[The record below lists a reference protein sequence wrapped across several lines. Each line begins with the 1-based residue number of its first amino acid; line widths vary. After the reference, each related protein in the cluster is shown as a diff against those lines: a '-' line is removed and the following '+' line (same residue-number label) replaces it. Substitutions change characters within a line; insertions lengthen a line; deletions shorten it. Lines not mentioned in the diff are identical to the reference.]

1 MNKLDNEEFLLYLS
15 RVRPLY
21 HRLFHIAHA
30 ITDNAV
36 QAEYALQY
44 ALLDCW
50 QLGENSH
57 RGLRDALKRS
67 IVRISIKNASPG
79 ASDWDGLR
87 TTADDPE
94 PVRRLISQESPEMRR
109 ILALK
114 YGCELSIGQIARLT
128 SLDRARVRQL
138 LERFEARTRRKLKHS
153 ERRRYD
159 FLIHNS
165 IRSFFAEP
173 DAFAPEMNGVFRSFQ
188 ADAAEV
194 AKPGKLPKRIIKW
207 IFAALLAILC
217 ILAFWLTAVLIQPPV
232 LEDPVQTEIAES
244 L

>member
-1 MNKLDNEEFLLYLS
+1 MNKLDNSEFLLYLGH
-15 RVRPLY
+15 VRPYY
-21 HRLFHIAHA
+21 HRLFNMAHA
-30 ITDNAV
+30 ITGSAA

-50 QLGENSH
+50 QTGESS
-57 RGLRDALKRS
+57 RRALRDALKRS
-67 IVRISIKNASPG
+67 IVRASIKNPSPEI
-79 ASDWDGLR
+79 SDWDGLR
-87 TTADDPE
+87 TSQEDPE
-94 PVRRLISQESPEMRR
+94 LTRRLIAQESVEMRR

-114 YGCELSIGQIARLT
+114 YGCGLSNGQIARLT
-128 SLDRARVRQL
+128 ALDRARVRQL
-138 LERFEARTRRKLKHS
+138 LERFEARTRRKLNHS

-188 ADAAEV
+188 ADAAEI
-194 AKPGKLPKRIIKW
+194 AKPGKLPKKIAKW
-207 IFAALLAILC
+207 IFAALLALIC
-217 ILAFWLTAVLIQPPV
+217 MVVFWLIAVLIQPPV
-232 LEDPVQTEIAES
+232 TENPVQTEIAES

>member
-1 MNKLDNEEFLLYLS
+1 MNKLNNEEFLLYLG
-15 RVRPLY
+15 RVRPMY

-30 ITDNAV
+30 ITGDAA

-50 QLGENSH
+50 QLGESSH

-67 IVRISIKNASPG
+67 IVRASIKNASFD

-87 TTADDPE
+87 TTPEDPE
-94 PVRRLISQESPEMRR
+94 PVRRLISQESTEMRR

-114 YGCELSIGQIARLT
+114 YGCELSIGQIARLM
-128 SLDRARVRQL
+128 SLDRAGVRQL
-138 LERFEARTRRKLKHS
+138 LNRFEARLRRRLQPS

-165 IRSFFAEP
+165 IRSFFAEA
-173 DAFAPEMNGVFRSFQ
+173 DTFAPEMNGVFRSFQ

-194 AKPGKLPKRIIKW
+194 AKPGKLPKRIVKW
-207 IFAALLAILC
+207 VFAALLAIIC

-232 LEDPVQTEIAES
+232 LENPAQTEIS
-244 L
+244 DSF